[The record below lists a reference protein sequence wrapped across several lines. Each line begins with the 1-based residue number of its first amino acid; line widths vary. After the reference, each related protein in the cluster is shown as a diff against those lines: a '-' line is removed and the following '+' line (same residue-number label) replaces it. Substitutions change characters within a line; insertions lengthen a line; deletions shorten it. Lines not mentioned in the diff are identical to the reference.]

1 MLLQRLLPAT
11 LCSVKAQRKPPSPEL
26 TEQGISFG
34 EAESAGR
41 HWPVPSSAASCWGV
55 PCPSKRLL
63 GHTSVNGPRAHPVL
77 YSCCFSWGTRAEQGS
92 NSAGT
97 LGKLLQPL
105 PGCPAQHRHRRQTAE
120 TGKGSAL
127 GAGRKR
133 RPKPD
138 KAAST
143 FPAWHRAGNRGGSR
157 KHLGLELPAKAAE
170 TPGRCYSLSAGASRG
185 QRRRAGVS
193 KGQQWGKKR
202 TITSTPSCPDP
213 PLLPGRAQIFPTL
226 GAEAPLYPTHFPSR
240 GLQLTDVGAE
250 ALPPGGR
257 TPASR
262 GTPDPSL
269 LLYRSPRAG
278 AHTGHTPIR
287 PKPPQKKT
295 RDRPQPRTE
304 ALHRRRGGLTSFL
317 SAPSSIPSRF
327 SWDIPADPPLSPT
340 APRGRS
346 SELGV
351 PPVLPPPSPRQRRA
365 ARPHRSAPLPARPR
379 PVPPQF
385 GGGGGQRVGM
395 GAGPVGLKL
404 LRVSSGFP
412 PGFFLPPRPGFWPPG
427 GCGAWGGRTGREEV
441 ASPCGLVLTPEE
453 PPWVLFLQAWGSPD
467 VGALP
472 KSPQTPQTPGQ
483 LGLGSSDPV
492 LTGGQRGWD
501 RKGWCGAQHPWML
514 RDWGWVLPP
523 YTQWG
528 LRGARPR
535 VGPGHCTQCLV
546 HCCHSTARFVCVKG
560 NCFVWN

>member
-1 MLLQRLLPAT
+1 MRA
-11 LCSVKAQRKPPSPEL
+11 
-26 TEQGISFG
+26 
-34 EAESAGR
+34 EASAGGLGSPKANNGARSGLSLALPRAQTPPFCRVGPKSSRPLGPR
-41 HWPVPSSAASCWGV
+41 HPFIPLTSQAAGCSSRMWEQKLSHPAGGPRPLEGPPIPLSSFTGAPG
-55 PCPSKRLL
+55 L
-63 GHTSVNGPRAHPVL
+63 GHTR
-77 YSCCFSWGTRAEQGS
+77 GTHR
-92 NSAGT
+92 SA
-97 LGKLLQPL
+97 LNPPKKKP
-105 PGCPAQHRHRRQTAE
+105 E
-120 TGKGSAL
+120 TGRSPA
-127 GAGRKR
+127 
-133 RPKPD
+133 PKLSTGGGGDSP
-138 KAAST
+138 AS
-143 FPAWHRAGNRGGSR
+143 S
-157 KHLGLELPAKAAE
+157 
-170 TPGRCYSLSAGASRG
+170 
-185 QRRRAGVS
+185 
-193 KGQQWGKKR
+193 
-202 TITSTPSCPDP
+202 
-213 PLLPGRAQIFPTL
+213 
-226 GAEAPLYPTHFPSR
+226 APL
-240 GLQLTDVGAE
+240 
-250 ALPPGGR
+250 
-257 TPASR
+257 
-262 GTPDPSL
+262 
-269 LLYRSPRAG
+269 
-278 AHTGHTPIR
+278 R
-287 PKPPQKKT
+287 PY
-295 RDRPQPRTE
+295 
-304 ALHRRRGGLTSFL
+304 
-317 SAPSSIPSRF
+317 
-327 SWDIPADPPLSPT
+327 PADFPGTSRPTPPLSPT